1 MPPPA
6 TTDFTLFLWTGLGVG
21 WQREGR
27 GKMEARVAVHP
38 SATGGSST
46 RASDGDTMDA
56 TRRRMRQWRRAG
68 TLPLSISNRTLGSS
82 IPVPRCRFAGS
93 RRRWASRAVR
103 EVPRQRCGQICGA
116 TRVCGAGQPSRFA
129 AEPAPLASLS
139 IWPIGWHV
147 LVGWLGGAAALHSR
161 TTL

>member
-27 GKMEARVAVHP
+27 RWKHGLQFTHRQLVVAAHEQVTETPWMRPADACDNGGAPAP
-38 SATGGSST
+38 S
-46 RASDGDTMDA
+46 
-56 TRRRMRQWRRAG
+56 
-68 TLPLSISNRTLGSS
+68 PLSISNRTLGSS

-116 TRVCGAGQPSRFA
+116 TRVCGAGVPSGFV
-129 AEPAPLASLS
+129 AEPSPLASLNNRLS
-139 IWPIGWHV
+139 LIKSSKQMI
-147 LVGWLGGAAALHSR
+147 
-161 TTL
+161 